1 MRASY
6 FEIHSAGRPI
16 SLRDAN
22 TPQEAAIDYVRS
34 LGCRDDEIIRVAS
47 DAVAWR
53 GAVFSAA
60 PAKSEGLLS
69 RNVA

>member
-34 LGCRDDEIIRVAS
+34 LGCRDDEI
-47 DAVAWR
+47 
-53 GAVFSAA
+53 
-60 PAKSEGLLS
+60 
-69 RNVA
+69 